1 MSFFHIMGEDTLS
14 FQLGTLG
21 ESNKI
26 PFMSFF
32 DFMGKTPLS
41 FYLGTL
47 GSFSSFPFV
56 FNTKVAHS

>member
-1 MSFFHIMGEDTLS
+1 MSFFDIMGEDTLS

-32 DFMGKTPLS
+32 DFMGRTPLS

-56 FNTKVAHS
+56 F